1 MIFSI
6 ERYYAEKY
14 TVVEI
19 SFARAICLRRYDI
32 SSASQKHL
40 TVVLTMAMSMV
51 EGLRYSDEPFTLMN
65 ISMKLLVLKR
75 IIF

>member
-6 ERYYAEKY
+6 DRYYAEKY
-14 TVVEI
+14 TDVEI
-19 SFARAICLRRYDI
+19 SFARASCLRRYDI

-51 EGLRYSDEPFTLMN
+51 EGIRY
-65 ISMKLLVLKR
+65 
-75 IIF
+75 